1 MNAAAGAAREG
12 LPAIDGVPARRRLL
26 LVRHGAVD
34 YFDADGRPH
43 PPDTVPLT
51 TQGVA
56 QARAL
61 GAALVGANVKI
72 DRAISSGL
80 VRTQMTMQHVLAA
93 GALLPDNAPIER
105 CLELQEIHGGR
116 LEDIA
121 ERDLQKTFT
130 AAFAGPVPLATHF
143 LNGET
148 IGELLARVLP
158 AVRRL
163 LADRSWDTALIVA
176 HGGVNRAILSWFLAA
191 APVFFGGLAQDPGAL
206 NIIDIATPDE
216 CDHQVDEG
224 QQIAAAS
231 VVRVVNY
238 CALDIL
244 QMQSRLSAM
253 EHLLG
258 QYRRWRTRRSP

>member
-1 MNAAAGAAREG
+1 MSTRRSDRSAQDDSA
-12 LPAIDGVPARRRLL
+12 PARRRLL

-61 GAALVGANVKI
+61 GAALARADVRI

-80 VRTQMTMQHVLAA
+80 PRTQMTMQHLLAA
-93 GALLPDNAPIER
+93 GALLSGNAPTEHWP
-105 CLELQEIHGGR
+105 ELQEIRGAR

-121 ERDLQKTFT
+121 EPDLKKTFT
-130 AAFAGPVPLATHF
+130 AAFAGPVPLATRF

-158 AVRRL
+158 AVQRL

-176 HGGVNRAILSWFLAA
+176 HGGVNRALLSWFLAGE
-191 APVFFGGLAQDPGAL
+191 PVFFGGLAQDPGAL

-216 CDHQVDEG
+216 SDGQVDEG
-224 QQIAAAS
+224 RQIAAAS

-238 CALDIL
+238 CALEPL
-244 QMQSRLSAM
+244 QTQSRLSTM

-258 QYRRWRTRRSP
+258 QYRRWRSQRSS